1 MRISDWSSD
10 VCSSDLRR
18 ALDARD
24 LVDRHRADLTRLITL
39 AIVGERDPAPGRQH
53 RFAGF
58 GTLAID
64 ARDQDRDE
72 VIEVGLD
79 RLCRPVESLPRFR
92 QALDLRPP
100 RDWPRDNRARIAAVV
115 GHKLDIV
122 AKVEREKPHSGLAV
136 NEPAKL
142 SIEPSPLATRATT
155 SNQYDPG
162 GRLSAVTLI
171 A

>member
-1 MRISDWSSD
+1 MI
-10 VCSSDLRR
+10 RR
-18 ALDARD
+18 PPRSKRTD
-24 LVDRHRADLTRLITL
+24 TL
-39 AIVGERDPAPGRQH
+39 FPYT
-53 RFAGF
+53 
-58 GTLAID
+58 TLF
-64 ARDQDRDE
+64 RS
-72 VIEVGLD
+72 
-79 RLCRPVESLPRFR
+79 VESLPRFR

-142 SIEPSPLATRATT
+142 SIEPTPLATRANT

-171 A
+171 DTLPCRSGKHLGGVMGR